1 MPELVYMH
9 LETLLHSPA
18 DLVFESSLLEFTEK
32 EQPGISSVFLNF
44 LRSHFCALV
53 VVPETN
59 IQLCLL
65 VSVNGYFSFAT
76 TNACV

>member
-32 EQPGISSVFLNF
+32 EQPDISSVF
-44 LRSHFCALV
+44 
-53 VVPETN
+53 
-59 IQLCLL
+59 
-65 VSVNGYFSFAT
+65 
-76 TNACV
+76 